1 MTVTI
6 IVVTWNETYRASMG
20 NTRFVHK
27 GEKHFRRQSDVD
39 RFVAHLQSSEAIE
52 FSVFSGREN
61 RIEDIAVENIVVS

>member
-1 MTVTI
+1 
-6 IVVTWNETYRASMG
+6 MG